1 MTLPTITRA
10 HRRRNVVVLALA
22 AVLLAASAA
31 LVVLRPARATSAAPA
46 LRAVVVSCGQT
57 ITASIVVSNDLDD
70 CPGYG
75 LIVGANGI
83 TIDLGG
89 HTIDGDAISGG
100 DGVSN
105 GGFDNVKIQ
114 DGTITGFGFG
124 VRLSSSADGNKITNI
139 RADFNTYGIIVQAG
153 SEDATITGVNAAGNK
168 NGLVVSESDGLQVA
182 NSTINGNGLSG
193 IQVTDADDVVIS
205 GTKAVSNGTGISID
219 PSSRRAEIKTSV
231 ANSNRHDGIVVE
243 TRTAKLTG
251 NTALFNTE
259 LGIDATAGVT
269 DGGGNKAHDNG
280 SLHQC
285 ENVACG

>member
-10 HRRRNVVVLALA
+10 RRRRNVGVLALA
-22 AVLLAASAA
+22 ALLLAAAAA
-31 LVVLRPARATSAAPA
+31 LVALHPAGAASTAPA

-57 ITASIVVSNDLDD
+57 ITVSIVVSNDLDD

-139 RADFNTYGIIVQAG
+139 RADFNTYGIVVEAG
-153 SEDATITGVNAAGNK
+153 SEDATLTGISAAGNK
-168 NGLVVSESDGLQVA
+168 HGVLISEADGLQVT
-182 NSTINGNGLSG
+182 NSAINGNGLFG
-193 IQVTDADDVVIS
+193 VWVTDADDIVIS
-205 GTKAVSNGTGISID
+205 GTKAVSNGSGISVD

-231 ANSNRHDGIVVE
+231 ANSNRHDGILVE

-280 SLHQC
+280 TLHQC